1 MLHTRSVGN
10 VVRSHLLPSQTAHR
24 PMHGFFSK
32 VLALGVVA
40 AGFYFTGDLG
50 WVMDR
55 AGSWAHGESSP
66 PPTAADPAE
75 ASAATVAA
83 PASAVSS
90 PPAVPAPLPA
100 SPSTPSVGSTPPA
113 RPEGGV
119 TLPQLLD
126 DQIRVGTLRSGDRI
140 LARMQ
145 HEIVAFDLIDPAS
158 REAVE
163 HRHALLAADMAT
175 AAALAA
181 PRRVVLPAT
190 LAVGQPAA
198 FEAVGG
204 VPAALPPPA
213 GMIAALGIERPL
225 D

>member
-1 MLHTRSVGN
+1 
-10 VVRSHLLPSQTAHR
+10 
-24 PMHGFFSK
+24 MHGFFSK

-40 AGFYFTGDLG
+40 AGFFLTGDLG

-55 AGSWAHGESSP
+55 AGSWVRGDAPPSS
-66 PPTAADPAE
+66 TAADPAE
-75 ASAATVAA
+75 ASGATAAAV
-83 PASAVSS
+83 AVS
-90 PPAVPAPLPA
+90 PPPDVPAPVPA
-100 SPSTPSVGSTPPA
+100 NPSAASDGSTTPA

-119 TLPQLLD
+119 TLPPLADEQVV
-126 DQIRVGTLRSGDRI
+126 VGTLRSGDRI

-145 HEIVAFDLIDPAS
+145 HEVVAFDLIDPAS
-158 REAVE
+158 GEAVE

-175 AAALAA
+175 AAALAT

-190 LAVGQPAA
+190 LAVGQAAA
-198 FEAVGG
+198 FAAVGG

-213 GMIAALGIERPL
+213 GAITALGIERPL